1 MRVNVQTPN
10 FAAKNELLVFVEKR
24 LSKLE
29 QFYDRIVFADV
40 FLKVQKTSEKENKI
54 VEVLLSVPGDDLM
67 VKKEAKTFEEATD
80 DVVKS
85 LERQLK
91 KKEAKAKGIF
101 VIEFFRKSFVEK
113 IIYIHLQSVRNSGLF
128 YGLKIA
134 LKRGLKASI
143 AQLARARDL

>member
-10 FAAKNELLVFVEKR
+10 FAAKDELLVFVSKK

-29 QFYDRIVFADV
+29 QFYDKIVFADV

-54 VEVLLSVPGDDLM
+54 VEVLLSIPGDDLM

-80 DVVKS
+80 EVIKT

-91 KKEAKAKGIF
+91 KRKQKQKA
-101 VIEFFRKSFVEK
+101 
-113 IIYIHLQSVRNSGLF
+113 YL
-128 YGLKIA
+128 
-134 LKRGLKASI
+134 
-143 AQLARARDL
+143 